1 MKTINSK
8 KHQKICEDILF
19 FTDPDTKVQNGFA
32 GNVEL
37 YDSQIYVDTRDGTGY
52 DKVIDK
58 LGSLV
63 YKMALKYHFNGNT
76 FDDTKHDVIIHILEG
91 IPKYD
96 PRKNT
101 KLSTFI
107 EMRVDRRLINEL
119 RNCSRI
125 SRNATF
131 LNVGSYQVTCE
142 CGTNV
147 IATFNGKKGYDKDCK
162 KCGKPLS
169 EAVKQMPLNT
179 PEVNES
185 TLSPNRFYEDFS
197 DIHTDFG
204 AMLDDTYPVDDHAIF
219 LHDMK
224 NWLYNEDPRVVR
236 IIELYCF
243 HDYSIKAAAE
253 EVGLSGAGGNMKLK
267 ELARNPHV
275 REILGR

>member
-8 KHQKICEDILF
+8 KSDSIKF
-19 FTDPDTKVQNGFA
+19 FIDPKTKVQNGFA
-32 GNVEL
+32 GNVKL

-58 LGSLV
+58 LMPLV
-63 YKMALKYHFNGNT
+63 YKLAMKYHFNGNT

-91 IPKYD
+91 IPKYNS
-96 PRKNT
+96 RKNT

-107 EMRVDRRLINEL
+107 EMRVNRRLINEL
-119 RNCSRI
+119 RNCSRV

-131 LNVGSYQVTCE
+131 LNIGLYQITCE
-142 CGTNV
+142 CGTS
-147 IATFNGKKGYDKDCK
+147 ITAAFNGKKGCDKDCK
-162 KCGKPLS
+162 ECGKPLNKT
-169 EAVKQMPLNT
+169 VKQILLNT

-185 TLSPNRFYEDFS
+185 MLGPNKFYEDFV
-197 DIHTDFG
+197 DAHTDFG
-204 AMLDDTYPVDDHAIF
+204 TLLGNTHHVDEQAIF

-224 NWLYNEDPRVVR
+224 NWLCDEDPRVVK

-243 HDYSIKAAAE
+243 QDYSIKAAAE
-253 EVGLSGAGGNMKLK
+253 AVGLSGAGGNMKLK
-267 ELARNPHV
+267 ELAKNPHV